1 MDVNI
6 YSHPKLLPSHIREGY
21 SVLGI
26 VFFIGT
32 YDMSATCHAEEVPYL
47 GY

>member
-26 VFFIGT
+26 VFIGT